1 MERYILNKKVRKKVK
16 IIRNIKIKKKKNK
29 NIVKK

>member
-1 MERYILNKKVRKKVK
+1 MLNKKVRKKVK

-29 NIVKK
+29 NIVQK